1 MAAKKSKKTAR
12 SVSARKKA
20 ETASLVV
27 ETSVQMP
34 KKSSRKTLYWLI
46 LVGALLGLGY
56 YFKSIF
62 VAATV
67 NGEPIAR
74 LSVIQEVEKQGGR
87 QILDTLVNERL
98 IMQEARAQ
106 GINVTQADTDAEIS
120 LIEEQVQAQGQ
131 TLDEILTLQ
140 GMTREDLNK
149 QMKIQVIV
157 KKLME
162 DKVSI
167 SDDEVVAYMEE
178 NKDYLPEASDEAQL
192 KEQVREQLTQQ
203 KMSEQFQTLLTDL
216 KEKASVNY
224 FVKY

>member
-1 MAAKKSKKTAR
+1 MAAKKSKKTVKSA
-12 SVSARKKA
+12 SARKKA
-20 ETASLVV
+20 ETASFVA
-27 ETSVQMP
+27 ETPAQMP

-203 KMSEQFQTLLTDL
+203 KMSEQFQALLTDL
-216 KEKASVNY
+216 KEKASINY